1 MYSRKILD
9 WLFQSS
15 IRQIDLINL
24 FRRINRSHELKGV
37 ILRNDNGSQFI
48 AHSVRNFLKSSEIKQ
63 EFTHVAT
70 PEENSY
76 IEAFHSILEHDV
88 IERNVFDS
96 YYEAKEMLGRYFS
109 HYNHQRLHRS
119 IGFITPQQK
128 WEEAQVVYDT
138 TFLENLSS

>member
-1 MYSRKILD
+1 MEGERRNYYLLSVIDVYSPLRRTGKILD

-15 IRQIDLINL
+15 IRQVDLIDL
-24 FRRINRSHELKGV
+24 FRRINRNHQLKGV

-96 YYEAKEMLGRYFS
+96 YYESAGRSRERTVDALFFPL
-109 HYNHQRLHRS
+109 QL
-119 IGFITPQQK
+119 
-128 WEEAQVVYDT
+128 
-138 TFLENLSS
+138 LSASSFD